1 MMWFYQMSTTVWD
14 GARSRNNAYEVAV
27 KRWRRLRKHAL
38 DARKLAADRSA
49 ADGAATSAKWAKA
62 VSQRA
67 AEDAASPYPNPFP
80 IMIPNSAEDRAM
92 LPVSKRAAADSQ
104 DRADA
109 AERFALVA
117 WKCAEDM
124 LVRPGGSIRYGGPL
138 AGRVAAA
145 FVSAARAV
153 NGPGRRLLS
162 ATWNSRRRVRA
173 RPGCRPLSPSSTE
186 RRRPRRT
193 DPTSRPSR
201 RSPARASST
210 PRTRISRAPA

>member
-27 KRWRRLRKHAL
+27 KRWRRLRKGAL
-38 DARKLAADRSA
+38 DARKLAADRAA

-104 DRADA
+104 DRGSGFA
-109 AERFALVA
+109 ASRCA
-117 WKCAEDM
+117 WRRRC
-124 LVRPGGSIRYGGPL
+124 R
-138 AGRVAAA
+138 
-145 FVSAARAV
+145 AARPPRAEYRPSV
-153 NGPGRRLLS
+153 RDSRGRPPRPACRLLRCPRARRRTAHSGGARQLWRSSVPGRFPLHPV
-162 ATWNSRRRVRA
+162 SRGA
-173 RPGCRPLSPSSTE
+173 AGSG
-186 RRRPRRT
+186 
-193 DPTSRPSR
+193 
-201 RSPARASST
+201 
-210 PRTRISRAPA
+210 

>member
-27 KRWRRLRKHAL
+27 KRWRRLRKGAL
-38 DARKLAADRSA
+38 DARKLAADRAA

-104 DRADA
+104 DRGSGCA
-109 AERFALVA
+109 ASRCA
-117 WKCAEDM
+117 WKRRC
-124 LVRPGGSIRYGGPL
+124 R
-138 AGRVAAA
+138 
-145 FVSAARAV
+145 AARPPRAEYRPSV
-153 NGPGRRLLS
+153 RDSRGRPPRPAPRPACRLLLCPRARRRTAHSGGARQLWRSSVPGRFPLHPV
-162 ATWNSRRRVRA
+162 SRGA
-173 RPGCRPLSPSSTE
+173 AGSG
-186 RRRPRRT
+186 
-193 DPTSRPSR
+193 
-201 RSPARASST
+201 
-210 PRTRISRAPA
+210 